1 MEAIHTFHPDLSAAQ
16 TLLYDKYDLHITEF
30 KAEPES
36 AEYAACTFKL
46 NGLKVI
52 FRVSKITPT
61 KTGQFVTIWKR
72 NYEGVTEPFDFTDD
86 FDVIIISS
94 KSGDNFGQF
103 VFTKP
108 VLTQQAV
115 ISKGGKSGKRGI
127 RVYPP
132 WNEVTSKQALSS
144 QSWQTKYFITIG
156 KDENNNIELIAKVEV

>member
-61 KTGQFVTIWKR
+61 KTGHFVTIWKR
-72 NYEGVTEPFDFTDD
+72 HDERVTEPFDFTDD
-86 FDVIIISS
+86 FDLIIISS
-94 KSGDNFGQF
+94 KSDDNLGSLFFQKLF
-103 VFTKP
+103 YLKK
-108 VLTQQAV
+108 VLYQNLANLER
-115 ISKGGKSGKRGI
+115 GG
-127 RVYPP
+127 
-132 WNEVTSKQALSS
+132 
-144 QSWQTKYFITIG
+144 
-156 KDENNNIELIAKVEV
+156 